1 MTTKIKMLCAE
12 FAEWIIR
19 QEQWQEDRGDALS
32 LPADEQENGHKPPEL
47 PVVGEQQDTTQIR
60 INHLTFKDCER
71 LAGEGCLAYME
82 GKTRIEEFNVAWLDQ
97 WGLGYLYEVHC
108 GMTQDEVLDRRRNQ
122 PERLEYDSWRGVWDC
137 CGDYEYV
144 PPIERILVA
153 WRADHYRLKAET
165 QETKQETEQ

>member
-60 INHLTFKDCER
+60 INHLTFADCER
-71 LAGEGCLAYME
+71 LAGEGCLVFANAWISPTLDFKPVNRGHFKKGYYH
-82 GKTRIEEFNVAWLDQ
+82 EFYVL
-97 WGLGYLYEVHC
+97 LY
-108 GMTQDEVLDRRRNQ
+108 DDIISLRRNT
-122 PERLEYDSWRGVWDC
+122 PEKLEYGGGALGWTGFSHGKCWRTDKG
-137 CGDYEYV
+137 
-144 PPIERILVA
+144 ILED
-153 WRADHYRLKAET
+153 WRAGHYRLKAET